1 MEDQNFNFLLQQFS
15 IDSLFF
21 ISNILERRI
30 MSNLILT
37 SQWNFDEISIKIEIR
52 SFVRY
57 DLVIILL
64 LVLIL

>member
-1 MEDQNFNFLLQQFS
+1 
-15 IDSLFF
+15 
-21 ISNILERRI
+21 

>member
-1 MEDQNFNFLLQQFS
+1 MEDGNFNFLLQQFT

-21 ISNILERRI
+21 ISSILERRI
-30 MSNLILT
+30 MSNLILM

-57 DLVIILL
+57 NL
-64 LVLIL
+64 